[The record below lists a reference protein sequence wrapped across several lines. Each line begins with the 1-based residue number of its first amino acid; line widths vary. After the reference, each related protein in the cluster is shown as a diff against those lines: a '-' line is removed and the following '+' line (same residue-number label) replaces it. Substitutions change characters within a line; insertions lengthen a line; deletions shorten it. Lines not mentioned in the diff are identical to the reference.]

1 MCGQSLAMPVKLT
14 GQDGAVLKQTTR
26 IAVSGCPSHKAH
38 GKPKHAAHGEPT
50 RKA

>member
-14 GQDGAVLKQTTR
+14 GQNGAVLKQTTR
-26 IAVSGCPSHKAH
+26 IAVSGCPSHKATQTETR
-38 GKPKHAAHGEPT
+38 GAREPT